1 MYYLGSKV
9 KLIPFIQ
16 KTLQE
21 VAGKHLH
28 DKVFCDM
35 FAGSGAVS
43 LAYKNDVGTLIA
55 NDMEYYSYVLLRNT
69 LRTKSLERLD
79 EVVEKLFTCKGVK
92 GTIFK
97 SYAFGGGEG
106 RNYFSDE
113 NACRID
119 ALRQEIETYASDE
132 ALYFCL
138 LASLIESAHSVSN
151 TASIYGAFLKDL
163 KPLAQKALEF
173 KPVVYEQ
180 MSIPTRVY
188 CEDANVLIERIE
200 GDILYLDPPYNHRQY
215 GANYHLLNT
224 IARYDG
230 FTPKGK
236 TGVRAYK
243 SSRYCKA
250 KTALEAL
257 EEMISKAQFKTIFLS
272 YNNEG
277 LIPQEVVCEMM
288 KKYGRYELFSHEH
301 PRFKAHTHHGKN
313 LKTIEFLHV
322 LEKRG

>member
-16 KTLQE
+16 KTLQD
-21 VAGKHLH
+21 VVGTHLR
-28 DKVFCDM
+28 DKVFCDI

-43 LAYKNDVGTLIA
+43 LAYKNDVGVLIA
-55 NDMEYYSYVLLRNT
+55 NDMEYYSYVLLRNI
-69 LRTKSLERLD
+69 LRTKPLERLD
-79 EVVEKLFTCKGVK
+79 EAVEKLFTCKSVK
-92 GTIFK
+92 GTIFM
-97 SYAFGGGEG
+97 SYALGGGEG

-113 NACRID
+113 NAKTID
-119 ALRQEIETYASDE
+119 ALRQGIETYASDE

-138 LASLIESAHSVSN
+138 LASLIESAHRVSN

-163 KPLAQKALEF
+163 KPLAQKSLEF
-173 KPVVYEQ
+173 NPLVYEQ
-180 MSIPTRVY
+180 TLIPTQVY

-224 IARYDG
+224 IACYDSVE
-230 FTPKGK
+230 PKGT
-236 TGVRAYK
+236 TGVRAYV

-250 KTALEAL
+250 KTALFAL
-257 EEMISKAQFKTIFLS
+257 EEMVRKAQFKTLFLS

-277 LIPQEVVCEMM
+277 LIPQETLSIMM

-301 PRFKAHTHHGKN
+301 QRFKAHTHHGKN
-313 LKTIEFLHV
+313 PKTIEFLHV
-322 LEKRG
+322 LEKKG

>member
-1 MYYLGSKV
+1 MHYLGSKA
-9 KLIPFIQ
+9 KLLPFIQ
-16 KTLQE
+16 RTICN
-21 VAGKHLH
+21 VAGAHLR

-43 LAYKNDVGTLIA
+43 LAYKNDVGELIA
-55 NDMEYYSYVLLRNT
+55 NDMEYYSYILLRNV
-69 LRTKSLERLD
+69 LRTKPLEGLD
-79 EVVEKLFTCKGVK
+79 EAVKKLLTCKCVK

-97 SYAFGGGEG
+97 SYASGGGEG

-113 NACRID
+113 NAGMID
-119 ALRQEIETYASDE
+119 SLRQGIETYASNE
-132 ALYFCL
+132 VLYFCL
-138 LASLIESAHSVSN
+138 LASLLESAHSVSN
-151 TASIYGAFLKDL
+151 TASIYSAFLKHL

-173 KPVVYEQ
+173 NPVVYEQ
-180 MSIPTRVY
+180 TSIPTQVY

-200 GDILYLDPPYNHRQY
+200 GDVLYLDPPYNHRQY

-236 TGVRAYK
+236 TGVRTYM

-250 KTALEAL
+250 KTALFAL
-257 EEMISKAQFKTIFLS
+257 EEIVCKAQFKTLFLS
-272 YNNEG
+272 YSNEG
-277 LIPQEVVCEMM
+277 LIPQEALSAMM

-301 PRFKAHTHHGKN
+301 PRFKAHVHHGKN
-313 LKTIEFLHV
+313 AKTIEFLHV
-322 LEKRG
+322 LEKKG

>member
-1 MYYLGSKV
+1 MHYLGSKA

-16 KTLQE
+16 QTVCHVVGE
-21 VAGKHLH
+21 NLH
-28 DKVFCDM
+28 EKVFCDI

-43 LAYKNDVGTLIA
+43 LAYKKDVGALIT

-69 LRTKSLERLD
+69 LRTKPLERL
-79 EVVEKLFTCKGVK
+79 EEAVEKLFTCKGVK
-92 GTIFK
+92 GKIFK
-97 SYAFGGGEG
+97 SYALGGGEG

-113 NACRID
+113 NAKTID
-119 ALRQEIETYASDE
+119 ALRQEIEAYASDE

-151 TASIYGAFLKDL
+151 TASIYGAFLKHL
-163 KPLAQKALEF
+163 KPLAQKALAF
-173 KPVVYEQ
+173 NLLVYEQ
-180 MSIPTRVY
+180 TSIPTHVY

-230 FTPKGK
+230 FTVKGK
-236 TGVRAYK
+236 TGVRNYV

-250 KTALEAL
+250 KTAFEAL
-257 EEMISKAQFKTIFLS
+257 EEMISKARFKTIFLS

-277 LIPQEVVCEMM
+277 LIPQEMIGVMM
-288 KKYGRYELFSHEH
+288 KKYGKYELFSHEH
-301 PRFKAHTHHGKN
+301 QRFKAHAHHGKN
-313 LKTIEFLHV
+313 PKTIEFLHV
-322 LEKRG
+322 LEKRD